1 MRLGMKILLG
11 LLVLSAVAMLVV
23 AVMLWWPNLI
33 YRFLNAPALPAAAL
47 GPAQA
52 QQILVDDLKNY
63 TDRVSD
69 LEKLISVLLGLSAIY
84 TISLGLSSWVTVQT
98 NLQQAEKWVLSQQE
112 LLKGVNERA
121 EKSVQKLEALLLANE
136 QELANTKA
144 AIAYAIRIPSAS
156 ASLALALQGKY
167 VSDAD
172 LAIQKLLE
180 SRSTHGT
187 DRYVNLYLGR
197 LYRALGRFQNAAEA
211 MTSYIHRKEQAGD
224 GDDKDTVDAYYNRAC
239 YQSLCWTTAKLQ
251 EEKEILRAGIERD
264 VKRLLSLNQT
274 LKADINGDGDFDPV
288 RGEGWF
294 AKLL

>member
-52 QQILVDDLKNY
+52 QQVLVDDLKNY

-187 DRYVNLYLGR
+187 DR
-197 LYRALGRFQNAAEA
+197 
-211 MTSYIHRKEQAGD
+211 
-224 GDDKDTVDAYYNRAC
+224 
-239 YQSLCWTTAKLQ
+239 
-251 EEKEILRAGIERD
+251 
-264 VKRLLSLNQT
+264 
-274 LKADINGDGDFDPV
+274 
-288 RGEGWF
+288 
-294 AKLL
+294 